1 MIGESVKRFEDER
14 LLTGGGRYTGD
25 HEAPGQAY
33 AVFVRS
39 PHAHAKLL
47 GIDAA
52 AARAMP
58 GVLGIFSAA
67 ELAEAGIDGLP
78 GGVGARAAE
87 HPNRDGSMMADP
99 PLPVLAGDRV
109 RHVGELVAVVI
120 AGTEDQARDAA
131 EAVAIDFDPLPSVT
145 DTAGATADGAPELWS
160 EAPHNLIFDY
170 GSGDEAATSAA
181 LEAAAHVVTL
191 AVVNN
196 RLSISFMEPRAALGR
211 YDQATGAYDLVVGC
225 QSVHGIAR
233 SLTQL
238 LGAAPGSVRVLSPD
252 VGGAFGARSVL
263 YPEYAVVLF
272 AAKRLGRPVKWTGGR
287 DEEFQA
293 STQGRDALLTGTLG
307 LDAEGRM
314 VALRVDGIAN
324 FGARHAGNGPFSTLR
339 NLERMLPA
347 VYDIPALSLN
357 LRGVFTNTTPIS
369 SYRGVGR
376 IEANYLVERLIDA
389 AARQAGFDRIDLRRL
404 NAIDRRAMPKMTPMG
419 SLYDSGD
426 YAGNM
431 HVAQREG
438 DWKGY
443 EARRAESETRGRLR
457 GIALCNYIEGAGG
470 AAGEYGRVG
479 VGRDGAVSIAAGC
492 VDQGQGHETV
502 LRQIVAHELGIK
514 VEQIVVAESDTAL
527 VADGVGTNA
536 SRSMVRA
543 GKALVDA
550 SRAVIEAG
558 RATAA
563 LLLQTEPHTVAY
575 GAGFYAVHGTDR
587 LVSLFE
593 VARAEAEGLFAE
605 IRHDDDTVTFPAGC
619 HLCEVELD
627 PDTGKVTIERFLA
640 VDDVGCAVNPM
651 IVHGQ
656 SQGGVAQGI
665 GQALMEH
672 VRYNSES
679 GQLLAGSFMDYAMPR
694 ADDLPM
700 LDTLLNDCP
709 SPFTPHGIKGAGEG
723 GATGAPAA
731 VINAILD
738 ALAPMGVTHIDMPA
752 TPEAVWRA
760 IRGAESGEESFQP

>member
-25 HEAPGQAY
+25 HEAPGQAH

-39 PHAHAKLL
+39 PHAHAEVVE
-47 GIDAA
+47 IDCR

-58 GVLGIFSAA
+58 GVLGVFTAA
-67 ELAEAGIDGLP
+67 DLAAAGIAGLP

-87 HPNRDGSMMADP
+87 HPNCDGSMMADP
-99 PLPVLAGDRV
+99 PLPVLAGERV
-109 RHVGELVAVVI
+109 RHVGEPVAVAI
-120 AGTEDQARDAA
+120 AGTEDRARDAA
-131 EAVAIDFDPLPSVT
+131 DAVAIDFRPLPSVT
-145 DTAGATADGAPELWS
+145 DTGGAMADGAPELWP
-160 EAPHNLIFDY
+160 EAPHNLVFDC
-170 GSGDEAATSAA
+170 GSGDAAATKAA
-181 LEAAAHVVTL
+181 LDAAVHVVTL
-191 AVVNN
+191 SVVNN
-196 RLSISFMEPRAALGR
+196 RLSIGFMEPRAALGR
-211 YDQATGAYDLVVGC
+211 YDRATGAYDLVIGC
-225 QSVHGIAR
+225 QSVHGIAS
-233 SLTQL
+233 SLARL
-238 LGAAPGSVRVLSPD
+238 LGAEPGSVRVLSPD

-272 AAKRLGRPVKWTGGR
+272 AAKQLGRPVKWTGGR

-293 STQGRDALLTGTLG
+293 STHGRDALLTGTLG
-307 LDAEGRM
+307 LDAEGKM
-314 VALRVDGIAN
+314 VALRVEGVAN

-347 VYDIPALSLN
+347 VYDIPALSLT

-376 IEANYLVERLIDA
+376 IEANYLVERLIDT
-389 AARQAGFDRIDLRRL
+389 AARRAAFDRIDLRRL
-404 NAIDRRAMPKMTPMG
+404 NAIRRRDMPKWTPMG

-443 EARRAESETRGRLR
+443 EARRAESEARGRLR

-470 AAGEYGRVG
+470 AVGEYGRVG
-479 VGRDGAVSIAAGC
+479 VGGDGRVSIAAGC

-502 LRQIVAHELGIK
+502 LRQVVAHELGIK
-514 VEQIVVAESDTAL
+514 MEQILVAESDTGL

-550 SRAVIEAG
+550 SRAVVEAG
-558 RATAA
+558 RDTAA
-563 LLLQTEPHTVAY
+563 RLLQTEPHTVAY
-575 GAGFYAVHGTDR
+575 GAGFYAVRGTAR

-605 IRHDDDTVTFPAGC
+605 IRHEDDTVTFPAGC
-619 HLCEVELD
+619 HLCEVEID

-640 VDDVGCAVNPM
+640 VDDVGRAVNPM

-665 GQALMEH
+665 GQALLEH
-672 VRYNSES
+672 VRYDRDS
-679 GQLLAGSFMDYAMPR
+679 GQLLTGSFMDYAMPR

-731 VINAILD
+731 VINAVLD
-738 ALAPMGVTHIDMPA
+738 ALAPLGVTHIDMPA
-752 TPEAVWRA
+752 TPESVWRA
-760 IRGAESGEESFQP
+760 IRGAGQYFSGT